1 MLLMTN
7 EHLLAIEDLLHRVK
21 ELEFVV
27 VEQQKEMHQLA
38 QAIMTLK
45 EST

>member
-7 EHLLAIEDLLHRVK
+7 EHLSMIEDLLHRVK
-21 ELEFVV
+21 ELEGVV
-27 VEQQKEMHQLA
+27 IEQQKEIHQLA

-45 EST
+45 ESK

>member
-7 EHLLAIEDLLHRVK
+7 EHLLAIEDLLHRIK

-27 VEQQKEMHQLA
+27 VEQQKEIHQLA
-38 QAIMTLK
+38 RAVSSLETDK
-45 EST
+45 